1 VRLVGCVGGD
11 SFAEPA
17 LSLLAAA
24 EVDLS
29 RVAQVPG
36 PTGLAMVAVAP
47 DGQNQIVVASGANRA
62 LDADMAP
69 DDWFDGETVL
79 LLQMETDIAASEAL
93 ARRAAARGATI
104 ILNAS
109 PAAAVPSSLLN
120 LLDLIVMNEH
130 EAPVVAAAA
139 GLPSGTPVMAAR
151 YLSAG
156 RKLAVVVTLGDAG
169 AIAFHASQGWLVP
182 TLRLKPEAVVD
193 TTGAGDAFAGVL
205 AAGIAGGLGL
215 EGALAGASVAG
226 ALACIR
232 RGAQPSMPQ
241 AEEIAAG
248 LPHLAKIES
257 VDYGAEPD
265 AAAEG

>member
-1 VRLVGCVGGD
+1 
-11 SFAEPA
+11 
-17 LSLLAAA
+17 
-24 EVDLS
+24 
-29 RVAQVPG
+29 
-36 PTGLAMVAVAP
+36 
-47 DGQNQIVVASGANRA
+47 
-62 LDADMAP
+62 
-69 DDWFDGETVL
+69 
-79 LLQMETDIAASEAL
+79 
-93 ARRAAARGATI
+93 
-104 ILNAS
+104 
-109 PAAAVPSSLLN
+109 
-120 LLDLIVMNEH
+120 
-130 EAPVVAAAA
+130 
-139 GLPSGTPVMAAR
+139 MAAR